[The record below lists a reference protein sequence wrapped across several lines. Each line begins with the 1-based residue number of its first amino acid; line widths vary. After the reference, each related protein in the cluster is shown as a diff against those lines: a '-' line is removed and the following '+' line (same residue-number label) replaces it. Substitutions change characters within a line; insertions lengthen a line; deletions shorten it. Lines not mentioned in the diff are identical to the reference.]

1 MELYIILGVLFIW
14 LIVLTWIILRVR
26 SHYRA
31 LIYKSKRGTIDS
43 ILEKLLKDGERS
55 FKEIDLVRKELEGL
69 EHKEKFSIKRVGLV
83 RFSPFERMSGDQ
95 SFVVSLLNEEKSGL
109 VLNFIYTREGIR
121 VYAKKIKNGKGEK
134 FELSK
139 EECKAIRQSI

>member
-1 MELYIILGVLFIW
+1 MEVYIILGAIFIW
-14 LIVLTWIILRVR
+14 LIVLTWIVLRVQA
-26 SHYRA
+26 HYRT

-55 FKEIDLVRKELEGL
+55 FKEIELVRKELEKL

-83 RFSPFERMSGDQ
+83 RFNPFERMSGDQ

-139 EECKAIRQSI
+139 EEYKAIRQSI